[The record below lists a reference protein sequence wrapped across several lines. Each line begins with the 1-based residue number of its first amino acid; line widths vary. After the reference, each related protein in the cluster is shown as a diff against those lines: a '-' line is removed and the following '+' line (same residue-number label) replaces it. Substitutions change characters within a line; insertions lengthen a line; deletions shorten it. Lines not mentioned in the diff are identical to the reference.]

1 MYNQKYNVMNNAEK
15 YFIPDSYP
23 MIEEEVIEEIIVL
36 NKAEDI
42 PLPNMIYMPWQVINE
57 APTIGFNN
65 DEKKI

>member
-23 MIEEEVIEEIIVL
+23 MIEEIIVL

-42 PLPNMIYMPWQVINE
+42 SLPNMIYMPWQVINE

>member
-23 MIEEEVIEEIIVL
+23 MIEEEVTEEIIVL
-36 NKAEDI
+36 
-42 PLPNMIYMPWQVINE
+42 NMIYMPWQIINE